1 MPAGTDQAWPRM
13 TANYQTNHAGG
24 RQAYETFWDKYSR
37 VSVSGVVGL
46 PPGGAEATVVYYYK
60 NGRVDTERTAY
71 RLVEE
76 DGQLKISSSDV
87 ISSIR
92 RDP

>member
-1 MPAGTDQAWPRM
+1 MPANTDQAWPRM

-24 RQAYETFWDKYSR
+24 RQAYEAFWNKYSR

-46 PPGGAEATVVYYYK
+46 PPGRAQATITYYYK
-60 NGRVDTERTAY
+60 SGRVDTELTTFG
-71 RLVEE
+71 LVEE
-76 DGQLKISSSDV
+76 GGQLKISSSDV
-87 ISSIR
+87 IRSVR